1 MKKKGYEKIL
11 EEIVIENFPN
21 MGKEIDTQ
29 IQEAQKLPYRINPKR
44 NMPGH
49 ISIKLAKIKH
59 KENLL
64 RVVREKKQITY
75 KGFPIRLTTETLEAR
90 REWQDIF
97 KVMREKN
104 LQPR

>member
-1 MKKKGYEKIL
+1 
-11 EEIVIENFPN
+11 

-29 IQEAQKLPYRINPKR
+29 IPEAQKLPYRINPKR
-44 NMPGH
+44 NMPEH
-49 ISIKLAKIKH
+49 ILIKLAKIKH

-64 RVVREKKQITY
+64 RAVREKQQITY

-97 KVMREKN
+97 KVMKEKIYN
-104 LQPR
+104 QGNSTQQ